1 MKGKEESEKVGLILN
16 FQKTNI
22 MATDPITPWQKD
34 GETMETVTKFT
45 LLGSKVTAGGDWNH
59 DIKRCLLIG
68 RKAMTELNS
77 ILQSRDITLPTK
89 VHLLKA
95 MVFPVVVYGCESWTI
110 KKAEYKKKLM
120 LLKCGV
126 GEDSWES
133 LGLQGDPT
141 SQSQRKSI
149 LNIHWKDWSS
159 SWNSSTLATW
169 CKELTHVKRPW
180 SWERLKQKKG
190 MTVDEM
196 VGWHHRLNEFEQ
208 ALRVGNGQGTL
219 PYSSPCGRKESDTTE
234 QLNWT
239 EDKYSYN
246 E

>member
-1 MKGKEESEKVGLILN
+1 MWL
-16 FQKTNI
+16 
-22 MATDPITPWQKD
+22 
-34 GETMETVTKFT
+34 
-45 LLGSKVTAGGDWNH
+45 
-59 DIKRCLLIG
+59 RCLLLG
-68 RKAMTELNS
+68 RKTMTNLDCT
-77 ILQSRDITLPTK
+77 LKSRDIILPTE
-89 VHLLKA
+89 VHLVKV

-110 KKAEYKKKLM
+110 KKLSARNWCFWTVVLEKTL
-120 LLKCGV
+120 
-126 GEDSWES
+126 ES
-133 LGLQGDPT
+133 SCKRLQGDPT

>member
-1 MKGKEESEKVGLILN
+1 MTNLDSILN
-16 FQKTNI
+16 
-22 MATDPITPWQKD
+22 
-34 GETMETVTKFT
+34 
-45 LLGSKVTAGGDWNH
+45 
-59 DIKRCLLIG
+59 
-68 RKAMTELNS
+68 
-77 ILQSRDITLPTK
+77 SRDVNLPTK

-95 MVFPVVVYGCESWTI
+95 MVFPVVMYGCESWTI

-234 QLNWT
+234 QLNWS